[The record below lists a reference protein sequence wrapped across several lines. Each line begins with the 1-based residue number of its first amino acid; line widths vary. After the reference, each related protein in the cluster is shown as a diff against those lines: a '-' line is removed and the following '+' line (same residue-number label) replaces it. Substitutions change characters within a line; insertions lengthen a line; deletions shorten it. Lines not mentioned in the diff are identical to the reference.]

1 MAPYSN
7 LVIGLVTKMKL
18 RECVENSWMREK
30 FARAANSRDQSG
42 RFKSQNCQ
50 TKMDSRFKNR
60 LSNGKFG
67 KPSQINTSL
76 CKERLLKGLNSWRKR
91 TTAEFE
97 PTLKAPRLINT
108 RTVMVHVRKTLCV

>member
-1 MAPYSN
+1 MS
-7 LVIGLVTKMKL
+7 VWKIRGCG
-18 RECVENSWMREK
+18 R
-30 FARAANSRDQSG
+30 NSRVQQICGIKAGD
-42 RFKSQNCQ
+42 FNPKIVK

-76 CKERLLKGLNSWRKR
+76 CKERLLKGLNSWWKR

-97 PTLKAPRLINT
+97 TTPKAPRLINT
-108 RTVMVHVRKTLCV
+108 RTVMVHVRKTLRV